1 MNVIFIIAL
10 QEVLTGLRN
19 KWVLSTTLLL
29 GALALSLTLLG
40 STPTGGVGA
49 DSLSVV
55 VVSLSSLSIFLI
67 PLIALMLSF
76 DSIVGEAERGTLLL
90 LMAYPL
96 ARWHLIVGKFLGH
109 IFILLLAIVIGY
121 GMAALALALES
132 EAAVELDWSVFGG
145 LILSSILLGGAFLA
159 LGTLIS
165 TLTVERATA
174 AGLAVASWFVLVL
187 IYDAALLGLLVS
199 AQDGGMNSDL
209 LDLFLLANPADAFRL
224 LNLTSTETV
233 RTLSGMAGLGANS
246 ALSSGVLLAS
256 LVGWICVPLCIAIGV
271 FLRREP

>member
-1 MNVIFIIAL
+1 MNAIFIIAL

-40 STPTGGVGA
+40 SAPTGDVGA
-49 DSLSVV
+49 DALSVV

-109 IFILLLAIVIGY
+109 ILILVLAIFLGY
-121 GMAALALALES
+121 GAAAVALALDS
-132 EAAVELDWSVFGG
+132 EAVLQLDWAVFGG
-145 LILSSILLGGAFLA
+145 LIMSSVLLGGAFLA
-159 LGTLIS
+159 VGTLIS

-174 AGLAVASWFVLVL
+174 AGLAVACWFTLVL

-199 AQDGGMNSDL
+199 AEEGQMNSTILDL
-209 LDLFLLANPADAFRL
+209 LLLANPADAFRL
-224 LNLTSTETV
+224 INLTGTETL

-246 ALSSGVLLAS
+246 TLSSGALFTS
-256 LVGWICVPLCIAIGV
+256 LVAWICAPLFVAIAV

>member
-1 MNVIFIIAL
+1 MKAIFIIAL

-40 STPTGGVGA
+40 SAPTGDVGA
-49 DSLSVV
+49 DALSVV

-109 IFILLLAIVIGY
+109 ILILVLAIFLGY
-121 GMAALALALES
+121 GAAAVALALDS
-132 EAAVELDWSVFGG
+132 EAVLQLDWAVFGG
-145 LILSSILLGGAFLA
+145 LIMSSVLLGGAFLA
-159 LGTLIS
+159 VGTLIS

-174 AGLAVASWFVLVL
+174 AGLAVACWFALVL

-199 AQDGGMNSDL
+199 AEEGQMNSTILDL
-209 LDLFLLANPADAFRL
+209 LLLANPADAFRL
-224 LNLTSTETV
+224 LNLTGTETL

-246 ALSSGVLLAS
+246 TLSSGALFSS
-256 LVGWICVPLCIAIGV
+256 LVVWICAPLFVAIAV

>member
-1 MNVIFIIAL
+1 MNAIFIIAL

-199 AQDGGMNSDL
+199 AQDGGMNNDL

-246 ALSSGVLLAS
+246 ALSSGVLFAS